1 MRDMCVLAH
10 GEHRDSS
17 SGPVPEPNREIYIMS
32 NLNKFLQICAGAFA
46 ASVIATTLMVGVTL
60 AAEAKPARA
69 HDHLCFSY
77 EDGFLPCP

>member
-1 MRDMCVLAH
+1 
-10 GEHRDSS
+10 
-17 SGPVPEPNREIYIMS
+17 MS
-32 NLNKFLQICAGAFA
+32 NLNRFLQICAGAFA

-60 AAEAKPARA
+60 AAEAKPVDA